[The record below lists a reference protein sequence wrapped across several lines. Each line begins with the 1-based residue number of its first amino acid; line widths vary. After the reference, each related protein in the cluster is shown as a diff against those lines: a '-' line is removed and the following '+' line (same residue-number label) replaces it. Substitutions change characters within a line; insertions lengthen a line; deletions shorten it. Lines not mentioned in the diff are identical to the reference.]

1 MTEAAVKQSEADLPH
16 EPMQKASAA
25 EPDLSVAP
33 PPSYQEARQIPRIS
47 IHAFCISPETGAV
60 LQRAADDRR
69 VARAHVTVMMGG
81 VEAGVAHYT
90 DKPTPNLILVET
102 RGDRQTVLNELAAP
116 CRVLRSRHQGDR
128 ARRGQ

>member
-1 MTEAAVKQSEADLPH
+1 MTDAAVKQSAPEVQRAAAYADAPEAEGPSL
-16 EPMQKASAA
+16 M
-25 EPDLSVAP
+25 VAP
-33 PPSYQEARQIPRIS
+33 QPAYQEARQIPRIS

-81 VEAGVAHYT
+81 VEAAVAHYT

-102 RGDRQTVLNELAAP
+102 RGNRQALD
-116 CRVLRSRHQGDR
+116 GR
-128 ARRGQ
+128 AIKDDLH

>member
-1 MTEAAVKQSEADLPH
+1 MSEAAAKQSMPELDDVDVDQAP
-16 EPMQKASAA
+16 A
-25 EPDLSVAP
+25 EPGLAVAP
-33 PPSYQEARQIPRIS
+33 EPAYQEARQVPRIS

-81 VEAGVAHYT
+81 VEAAVAHYT

-102 RGDRQTVLNELAAP
+102 RGNRQAVLDDLAKGKISADDAV
-116 CRVLRSRHQGDR
+116 RLLQGE
-128 ARRGQ
+128 AA